1 LCTWQVSKQSDVS
14 KGSVHSLKMERDN
27 LRLNLNQRD
36 VQIKSLQDKLDD
48 AEKKISAYE
57 VCLNACNLLF

>member
-1 LCTWQVSKQSDVS
+1 MS